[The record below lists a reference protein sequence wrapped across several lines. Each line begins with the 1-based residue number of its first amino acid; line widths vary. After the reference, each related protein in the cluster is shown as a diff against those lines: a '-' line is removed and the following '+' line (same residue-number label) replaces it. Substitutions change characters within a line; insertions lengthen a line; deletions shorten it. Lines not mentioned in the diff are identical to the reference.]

1 PKLENVVR
9 FTDLDGQSVSEWRPS
24 QEPEFR
30 GTLSGHPEYGT
41 PLPFSADH
49 RSTKAYFTYESVATP
64 PQTLTIDLRQ
74 SPPPVTTLQS
84 GEPVPFDG
92 SRVRYAL
99 EWYQS
104 RDDTAIPIQL
114 VTRSENNNPAFVYL
128 YYYGAVGAVTLPN
141 WNTTFQMIL
150 ELGGMVAIANVRGG
164 GELGVKW
171 QAPFKL
177 DRTKTL
183 ED

>member
-1 PKLENVVR
+1 
-9 FTDLDGQSVSEWRPS
+9 
-24 QEPEFR
+24 
-30 GTLSGHPEYGT
+30 
-41 PLPFSADH
+41 
-49 RSTKAYFTYESVATP
+49 
-64 PQTLTIDLRQ
+64 
-74 SPPPVTTLQS
+74 
-84 GEPVPFDG
+84 
-92 SRVRYAL
+92 YAL

-183 ED
+183 EDIAAASRWLKDKYHAPVVSSGRSHGGLNSLASMVKYAEYFDLFVAEMPITDVREFLEHGVFGRSAWDDFGFR